1 MSQIPALISA
11 LKRELK
17 ARGFTY
23 AQVARQLDVSES
35 SVKRLFSQT
44 QLSVSRLEQLCHLL
58 DLEISDLVQKMSEER
73 NRIAMLTA
81 EQEREVVK
89 NPRLLLMAISV
100 LNNWTYE
107 DITHTY
113 LIEEHECIQLL
124 AALDKLEI
132 IELLPGNRL
141 KLMVA
146 KEFRWIPGGPV
157 QQFFRE
163 QVQSEF
169 LASTFAGPGD
179 LLLFRSGMLS
189 RASNAVMQKKM
200 QRLLTDFDELHDQD
214 AGMPLQDRF
223 GSSLLIA
230 LRPWELSIFNSL
242 RKNRDEKPF

>member
-81 EQEREVVK
+81 QQEREVVK
-89 NPRLLLMAISV
+89 NPKLLLMAISV

-113 LIEEHECIQLL
+113 LIEDHECIQLL

-163 QVQSEF
+163 QVQPEF